1 MATVKI
7 TNTLTKV
14 IGAGEG
20 RPTFISPSGVTVP
33 CTPIQEY
40 ISDMVTIDDGT
51 LYIPAYNKVQ
61 MLQIPYAAS
70 ATFEVTDAKEINYWE
85 NIKVDGAKVEV
96 TDGILAPTEEYTY
109 TLTTSEPSDWGTGT
123 FVTKDGDTYTDVTF
137 TNTGTE
143 EEPVYAPAWAADT
156 YYRKTKNVLPTNDVP
171 ASNSAGTD
179 DGLDEEDDDNG

>member
-1 MATVKI
+1 MKTYYERIEYNMATKVTI

-61 MLQIPYAAS
+61 MLKVPYGAKIEFDIPDGLAD
-70 ATFEVTDAKEINYWE
+70 TAKEVNYWE
-85 NIKVDGAKVEV
+85 NIHVEGAKIEV
-96 TDGILAPTEEYTY
+96 ANGNTSLVEEYSY
-109 TLTTSEPSDWGTGT
+109 TLTASEPSDWGKGT
-123 FVTKDGDTYTDVTF
+123 FATKEGDTYTDVTF
-137 TNTGTE
+137 TGEGTE
-143 EEPVYAPAWAADT
+143 ASPYVPAWEADT
-156 YYRKTKNVLPTNDVP
+156 YYRKTENVLPTNNVD
-171 ASNSAGTD
+171 
-179 DGLDEEDDDNG
+179 